1 MFKTKK
7 PLTTPILLAIAGAVA
22 GLFLL
27 LKPGAT
33 LGTVIKLA
41 GWALIIDGIIKAIQL
56 FLSGKKKPQD
66 YLMPAVQV
74 IAGIAFMVVARFLI
88 KLIPIL
94 VGLALIALGA
104 YKIKTALDL
113 KKKSAADKKWI
124 IIFALS
130 ALSIIIGI
138 YVLCHPAGFT
148 NTVIRILG
156 AYLLI
161 ECAEDLYAYFIA

>member
-1 MFKTKK
+1 MFKTRK
-7 PLTTPILLAIAGAVA
+7 PLTTPIILALAGAIA

-33 LGTVIKLA
+33 LGSVIKLT
-41 GWALIIDGIIKAIQL
+41 GWALILDGVIKAVQL
-56 FLSGKKKPQD
+56 FISGKRKLND
-66 YLMPAVQV
+66 YLLVAVQIV
-74 IAGIAFMVVARFLI
+74 AGVAFMAVARFLL
-88 KLIPIL
+88 KLIPII
-94 VGLALIALGA
+94 VGLFLIALAA

-113 KKKSAADKKWI
+113 KKRSSSDKKWLVMLV
-124 IIFALS
+124 FSVLS
-130 ALSIIIGI
+130 VIIGI